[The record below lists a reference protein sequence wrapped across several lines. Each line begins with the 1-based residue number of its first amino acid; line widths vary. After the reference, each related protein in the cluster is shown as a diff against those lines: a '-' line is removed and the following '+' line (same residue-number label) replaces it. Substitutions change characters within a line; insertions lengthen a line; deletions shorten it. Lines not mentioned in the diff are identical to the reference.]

1 MSWIESAKRAAI
13 NKALREI
20 QDAHV
25 VSIGSGSTLELLVSE
40 LARIPTSR
48 MREIRLI
55 PTSYQIEA
63 ALTAAGLAFVDPNQV
78 SEIDLALDGADQV
91 AAGTLDLIKGGG
103 AAMLREKVVAAA
115 AKKFIVVVDE
125 RKLAKGLGID
135 QQVPVE
141 VVPYASRVVMK
152 RILEFGGRPAL
163 RYGKMKAGPVVT
175 DNGNF
180 VIDADFG
187 SIEDPS
193 TLENQLKSIPGLVET
208 GLFLKMTDRAYVG
221 CKDGTVRILEP
232 A

>member
-1 MSWIESAKRAAI
+1 M
-13 NKALREI
+13 
-20 QDAHV
+20 
-25 VSIGSGSTLELLVSE
+25 
-40 LARIPTSR
+40 
-48 MREIRLI
+48 
-55 PTSYQIEA
+55 
-63 ALTAAGLAFVDPNQV
+63 AFVNPNQV

-91 AAGTLDLIKGGG
+91 EEGTLDLIKGGG

-115 AKKFIVVVDE
+115 AKRFIVVIDE
-125 RKLAKGLGID
+125 RKLANGLGID

-152 RILEFGGRPAL
+152 RILEIGGRPTL
-163 RYGKMKAGPVVT
+163 RCGKMKAGPVVT

-193 TLENQLKSIPGLVET
+193 ALENQLKSIPGLVET
-208 GLFLKMTDRAYVG
+208 GLFLKMTDRVYVG